1 MCSCDGTCPN
11 RVLQNGVRVKLEVF
25 KTENKVM
32 LSIFIIFESFI
43 CGLTRVL
50 IYRVGPLGQVKQ
62 FCEAHLYVSI

>member
-1 MCSCDGTCPN
+1 M
-11 RVLQNGVRVKLEVF
+11 KLEVF

-50 IYRVGPLGQVKQ
+50 IYRVGPLGRVKQ